1 MSVDR
6 IMAGAVAAA
15 GRAGRRAVAEAGAVL
30 ALRAAAIAGIDAEA
44 MDDVVRLRGRAL
56 RVRAF
61 GGRDR
66 AADPRLAGLVTGEGE

>member
-15 GRAGRRAVAEAGAVL
+15 ARAGQRAAAAAGAVL
-30 ALRAAAIAGIDAEA
+30 ALRAAAIAGVDAEA
-44 MDDVVRLRGRAL
+44 MDAGVQLRGRAL

-66 AADPRLAGLVTGEGE
+66 AADPRLTGLVTGESA